1 LAKTLP
7 IVLVGRRIVHV
18 DGPIDSVRTDDAAG
32 MQLAVEHLVA
42 LGHEDIAHVDGG
54 PGIKASD
61 RRRGYRASMTRADLR
76 ANILVIPGGET
87 AEAGRR
93 AGTEL
98 LALEPRPTAV
108 IAYNDDCAW
117 GVMRAISDA
126 RLDMPE
132 DISVVGYDGSQLS
145 RLAPREL
152 TTVRQDADAMARLSV
167 TRAVSL
173 LRGVTEG
180 DQNVVL
186 LPTMVRGETTG
197 PRLHVVPSGPHHV
210 PRERVV

>member
-1 LAKTLP
+1 
-7 IVLVGRRIVHV
+7 
-18 DGPIDSVRTDDAAG
+18 
-32 MQLAVEHLVA
+32 
-42 LGHEDIAHVDGG
+42 
-54 PGIKASD
+54 
-61 RRRGYRASMTRADLR
+61 
-76 ANILVIPGGET
+76 
-87 AEAGRR
+87 
-93 AGTEL
+93 
-98 LALEPRPTAV
+98 
-108 IAYNDDCAW
+108 
-117 GVMRAISDA
+117 
-126 RLDMPE
+126 MPE